1 VAVGT
6 GRSQV
11 VASSVSSAVGHWQR
25 GNIDFQMGYL
35 LIGGG
40 VFGALAGVK
49 VLAILSAYG
58 QLDLFVSLS
67 YVVLLGVVGA
77 LMLIESVQKLLPKQ
91 GAAPVSMRR
100 GGQHT
105 WIERL
110 PLKQRFRQSKIYVS
124 AIPPVALG
132 GFVGWLTA
140 IMGVGGGFLLVP
152 AMIYLLRLPTRL
164 VIGTS
169 TFQIVCITAFTTV
182 LQSIQNHS
190 VDILLSLPLMFGGSD
205 RRSARRR
212 LQRAA
217 ESRAPTCAAGAARYR
232 RGRAYGTRA
241 GCAAVIPLH
250 ARHTLTAS
258 TNAKAGPSQGR
269 PGKSCLRCASAAVA
283 GQAAEVVARTPAPA
297 VRTLIAPA
305 TAVVPLRLL
314 HQRAFGFGHAQGRL
328 RRQRRGRCCM
338 RSDRGCEHQ
347 CTCHKPMLANH
358 LLPPDR

>member
-1 VAVGT
+1 MQIYLPVAELSLNIFLLIGLGLAIGFLSGMFGIGGGFIMTPFLIFLGVPAGVAVGT
-6 GRSQV
+6 GASQV

-190 VDILLSLPLMFGGSD
+190 VDILLSLPLMFGGVIGAQLGVGFSE
-205 RRSARRR
+205 R
-212 LQRAA
+212 LKAEQLRALLA
-217 ESRAPTCAAGAARYR
+217 LL
-232 RGRAYGTRA
+232 
-241 GCAAVIPLH
+241 VI
-250 ARHTLTAS
+250 
-258 TNAKAGPSQGR
+258 
-269 PGKSCLRCASAAVA
+269 AVA
-283 GQAAEVVARTPAPA
+283 
-297 VRTLIAPA
+297 VRMALGL
-305 TAVVPLRLL
+305 VVPPSFPYTLDTR
-314 HQRAFGFGHAQGRL
+314 
-328 RRQRRGRCCM
+328 
-338 RSDRGCEHQ
+338 
-347 CTCHKPMLANH
+347 
-358 LLPPDR
+358 